1 MRPPAVASLRGFTY
15 FFGWAVAVLFAV
27 WWVTR

>member
-1 MRPPAVASLRGFTY
+1 MRPPAVAFLRGFTY
-15 FFGWAVAVLFAV
+15 SSGWAVAVLFAV